1 MQTPKVREKLMKLPS
16 VPMVF
21 GKLRAALQST
31 GAFSVGSE
39 QAENVSA
46 YETTDEYR
54 AHQLEVECVKATAE
68 QYAQNLRRRLV

>member
-1 MQTPKVREKLMKLPS
+1 MQTPKVRKKLMKLPS
-16 VPMVF
+16 VPVVF

-39 QAENVSA
+39 RAENFSA
-46 YETTDEYR
+46 YEATDEYR
-54 AHQLEVECVKATAE
+54 AHQLEVERMKATAE